1 MQHLT
6 SESVYQQ
13 VLQGEWADLDP
24 RLRTYFGP
32 TSPGSI
38 GVGRGTYDTAGSRI
52 RLLRPVFAVTARSQI
67 LFPEVGSDVP
77 FTVVNAPQPDGTLTA
92 SRTFAFPHRMRV
104 MRDTLRV
111 IDGRLVE
118 RIGKGGLLE
127 MTLDVLVDRG
137 GMRLVSRGMSLR
149 LGSLT
154 VPLPPFAQ
162 VTVEERA
169 DGDRQYVDVRVRSRL
184 VGEIFR
190 YAGTFTYEHVV
201 RGAMDGGI

>member
-1 MQHLT
+1 MQALA
-6 SESVYQQ
+6 SDSVYQQ
-13 VLQGEWADLDP
+13 VLQGEWDDLDP

-32 TSPGSI
+32 TPPGTV
-38 GVGRGTYDTAGSRI
+38 GVGRGTYDIAGSRV

-67 LFPEVGSDVP
+67 LFPEVGRDVP
-77 FTVVNAPQPDGTLTA
+77 FTVVNAPQPYGTLTA
-92 SRTFAFPHRMRV
+92 TRTFAFPHRIRV

-127 MTLDVLVDRG
+127 LTLDVLVDQG
-137 GMRLVSRGMSLR
+137 GIRLVSRCLSLR

-154 VPLPPFAQ
+154 VPLPPFAR
-162 VTVEERA
+162 VTVDERA
-169 DGDRQYVDVRVRSRL
+169 EGEGQRVDVRVRSPF

-190 YAGTFTYEHVV
+190 YAGTFTYEHVA
-201 RGAMDGGI
+201 RATDGI

>member
-1 MQHLT
+1 MQALA
-6 SESVYQQ
+6 SDSVYQQ
-13 VLQGEWADLDP
+13 VLQGEWDDLDP

-32 TSPGSI
+32 TPPGTV
-38 GVGRGTYDTAGSRI
+38 GVGRGTYDIAGSRV

-67 LFPEVGSDVP
+67 LFPEVGRDVL

-92 SRTFAFPHRMRV
+92 TRTFAFPHRIRV

-127 MTLDVLVDRG
+127 LTLDVLVDQG
-137 GMRLVSRGMSLR
+137 GIRLVSRCLSLR

-154 VPLPPFAQ
+154 VPLPPFAR
-162 VTVEERA
+162 VTVDERA
-169 DGDRQYVDVRVRSRL
+169 EGEGQRVDVRVRSPF

-190 YAGTFTYEHVV
+190 YAGTFTYEHVA
-201 RGAMDGGI
+201 RATDGI

>member
-1 MQHLT
+1 MQYLS

-13 VLQGEWADLDP
+13 VLQGEWDDLDP

-32 TSPGSI
+32 TPPGTV
-38 GVGRGTYDTAGSRI
+38 GVGRGTYDIAGSRV

-67 LFPEVGSDVP
+67 LFPEVGRGVP
-77 FTVVNAPQPDGTLTA
+77 FTVVNAPQPNGTLTA
-92 SRTFAFPHRMRV
+92 TRTFAFPHRIRV

-127 MTLDVLVDRG
+127 LALDVLVDQG
-137 GMRLVSRGMSLR
+137 GIRLVSRRLSLR
-149 LGSLT
+149 LGSLI
-154 VPLPPFAQ
+154 VPLPPFAR
-162 VTVEERA
+162 VTVDERA
-169 DGDRQYVDVRVRSRL
+169 DGERQRVDVRVRSPF

-190 YAGTFTYEHVV
+190 YAGTFTYEHV
-201 RGAMDGGI
+201 AQATDGI

>member
-1 MQHLT
+1 MQALA
-6 SESVYQQ
+6 SDSVYQQ
-13 VLQGEWADLDP
+13 VLQSEWDDLDP

-32 TSPGSI
+32 TPPGTV
-38 GVGRGTYDTAGSRI
+38 GVGRGTYDIAGSRV

-67 LFPEVGSDVP
+67 LFPEVGRDVP

-92 SRTFAFPHRMRV
+92 TRTFAFPHRIRV
-104 MRDTLRV
+104 MRDAVRV

-127 MTLDVLVDRG
+127 LTLDVLVDQG
-137 GMRLVSRGMSLR
+137 GIRLVSRCLSLR

-154 VPLPPFAQ
+154 VPLPPFAR
-162 VTVEERA
+162 VTVDERA
-169 DGDRQYVDVRVRSRL
+169 EGEGQRVDVHVRSPF

-190 YAGTFTYEHVV
+190 YAGTFTYEHVA
-201 RGAMDGGI
+201 RATDGI

>member
-1 MQHLT
+1 MQALA
-6 SESVYQQ
+6 SDSVYQQ
-13 VLQGEWADLDP
+13 VLQGEWDDLDP

-32 TSPGSI
+32 TPPGTV
-38 GVGRGTYDTAGSRI
+38 GVGRGTYDIAGSRV

-67 LFPEVGSDVP
+67 LFPEVGRDVL

-92 SRTFAFPHRMRV
+92 TRTFAFPHRIRV
-104 MRDTLRV
+104 MRDTVRV

-127 MTLDVLVDRG
+127 LTLDVLVDQG
-137 GMRLVSRGMSLR
+137 GIRLVSRCLSLR

-154 VPLPPFAQ
+154 VPLPPFAR
-162 VTVEERA
+162 VTVDERA
-169 DGDRQYVDVRVRSRL
+169 EGEGQRVDVRVRSPF

-190 YAGTFTYEHVV
+190 YAGTFTYEHVA
-201 RGAMDGGI
+201 RATDGI

>member
-1 MQHLT
+1 MQALA
-6 SESVYQQ
+6 SDSVYQQ
-13 VLQGEWADLDP
+13 VLQGEWDDLDP

-32 TSPGSI
+32 TAPGTV
-38 GVGRGTYDTAGSRI
+38 GVGRGTYDIAGSRV

-67 LFPEVGSDVP
+67 LFPEVGRDVP

-92 SRTFAFPHRMRV
+92 TRTFAFPHRIRV
-104 MRDTLRV
+104 MRDAVRV

-127 MTLDVLVDRG
+127 LTLDVLVDQG
-137 GMRLVSRGMSLR
+137 GIRLVSRCLSLR

-154 VPLPPFAQ
+154 VPLPPFAR
-162 VTVEERA
+162 VTVDERA
-169 DGDRQYVDVRVRSRL
+169 EGEGQRVDVRVRSPF

-190 YAGTFTYEHVV
+190 YAGTFTYEHVA
-201 RGAMDGGI
+201 RATDGI

>member
-1 MQHLT
+1 MQALA
-6 SESVYQQ
+6 SDSVYQQ
-13 VLQGEWADLDP
+13 VLQSEWDDLDP

-32 TSPGSI
+32 TPPGTV
-38 GVGRGTYDTAGSRI
+38 GVGRGTYDIAGSRV

-67 LFPEVGSDVP
+67 LFPEVGRDVP

-92 SRTFAFPHRMRV
+92 TRTFAFPHRIRV
-104 MRDTLRV
+104 MRDTVRV

-127 MTLDVLVDRG
+127 LTLDVLVDQG
-137 GMRLVSRGMSLR
+137 GIRLVSRCLSLR

-154 VPLPPFAQ
+154 VPLPPFAR
-162 VTVEERA
+162 VTVDERA
-169 DGDRQYVDVRVRSRL
+169 EGEGQRVDVRVRSPF

-190 YAGTFTYEHVV
+190 YAGTFTYEHVA
-201 RGAMDGGI
+201 RATDGI

>member
-1 MQHLT
+1 MQALA
-6 SESVYQQ
+6 SDSVYQQ
-13 VLQGEWADLDP
+13 VLQGEWDDLDP

-32 TSPGSI
+32 TPPGTV
-38 GVGRGTYDTAGSRI
+38 GVGRGTYDIAGSRV

-67 LFPEVGSDVP
+67 LFPEVGRDVP

-92 SRTFAFPHRMRV
+92 TRTFAFPHRIRV
-104 MRDTLRV
+104 MRDTVRV

-127 MTLDVLVDRG
+127 LTLDVLVDQG
-137 GMRLVSRGMSLR
+137 GIRLVSRCLSLR

-154 VPLPPFAQ
+154 VPLPPFAR
-162 VTVEERA
+162 VTVDERA
-169 DGDRQYVDVRVRSRL
+169 EGEGKRVDVRVRSPF

-190 YAGTFTYEHVV
+190 YAGTFTYEHVA
-201 RGAMDGGI
+201 RATDGI

>member
-1 MQHLT
+1 MQALA
-6 SESVYQQ
+6 SDSVYQQ
-13 VLQGEWADLDP
+13 VLQGEWDDLDP

-32 TSPGSI
+32 TPPGTV
-38 GVGRGTYDTAGSRI
+38 GVGRGTYDIAGSRV

-67 LFPEVGSDVP
+67 LFPEVGRDVP

-92 SRTFAFPHRMRV
+92 TRTFAFPHRIRV
-104 MRDTLRV
+104 MRDAVRV

-127 MTLDVLVDRG
+127 LTLDVLVDQG
-137 GMRLVSRGMSLR
+137 GIRLVSRCLSLR

-154 VPLPPFAQ
+154 VPLPPFAR
-162 VTVEERA
+162 VTVDERA
-169 DGDRQYVDVRVRSRL
+169 EGEGQRIDVRVRSPF

-190 YAGTFTYEHVV
+190 YAGTFTYEHVA
-201 RGAMDGGI
+201 RATDGI

>member
-1 MQHLT
+1 MQALA
-6 SESVYQQ
+6 SDSVYQQ
-13 VLQGEWADLDP
+13 VLQGEWDDLDP

-32 TSPGSI
+32 TPPGTV
-38 GVGRGTYDTAGSRI
+38 GVGRGTYDIAGSRV

-67 LFPEVGSDVP
+67 LFPEVGRDVP

-92 SRTFAFPHRMRV
+92 TRTFAFPHRIRV
-104 MRDTLRV
+104 MRDTVRV

-127 MTLDVLVDRG
+127 LTLDVLVDQG
-137 GMRLVSRGMSLR
+137 GIRLVSRCLSLR

-154 VPLPPFAQ
+154 VPLPPFAR
-162 VTVEERA
+162 VTVDERA
-169 DGDRQYVDVRVRSRL
+169 EGEGQRVDVRVRSPF

-190 YAGTFTYEHVV
+190 YAGTFTYEHVT
-201 RGAMDGGI
+201 RATDGI

>member
-1 MQHLT
+1 MQALA
-6 SESVYQQ
+6 SDSVYQQ
-13 VLQGEWADLDP
+13 VLQGEWDDLDP

-32 TSPGSI
+32 TPPGTV
-38 GVGRGTYDTAGSRI
+38 GVGRGTYDIAGSRV

-67 LFPEVGSDVP
+67 LFPEVGRDVP

-92 SRTFAFPHRMRV
+92 TRTFAFPHRIRV
-104 MRDTLRV
+104 MRDTVRV

-127 MTLDVLVDRG
+127 LTLDVLVDQG
-137 GMRLVSRGMSLR
+137 GIRLVSRCLSLR

-154 VPLPPFAQ
+154 VPLPPFAR
-162 VTVEERA
+162 VTVDERA
-169 DGDRQYVDVRVRSRL
+169 EGEGQRVDVHVRSPF

-190 YAGTFTYEHVV
+190 YAGTFTYEHVA
-201 RGAMDGGI
+201 RATDGI

>member
-1 MQHLT
+1 MQALA
-6 SESVYQQ
+6 SDSVYQQ
-13 VLQGEWADLDP
+13 VLQGEWDDLDP

-32 TSPGSI
+32 TPPGTV
-38 GVGRGTYDTAGSRI
+38 GVGRGTYDIAGSRV

-67 LFPEVGSDVP
+67 LFPEVGRDVP

-92 SRTFAFPHRMRV
+92 TRTFAFPHRIRV
-104 MRDTLRV
+104 MRDTVRV

-127 MTLDVLVDRG
+127 LTLDVLVDQG
-137 GMRLVSRGMSLR
+137 GIRLVSRCLSLR

-154 VPLPPFAQ
+154 VPLPPFAR
-162 VTVEERA
+162 VTVDERA
-169 DGDRQYVDVRVRSRL
+169 EGEGQRVDVRVRSPF

-190 YAGTFTYEHVV
+190 YAGTFTYEHVA
-201 RGAMDGGI
+201 RATDGI

>member
-1 MQHLT
+1 MQALA
-6 SESVYQQ
+6 SDSVYQQ
-13 VLQGEWADLDP
+13 VLQSEWDDLDP

-32 TSPGSI
+32 TPPGTV
-38 GVGRGTYDTAGSRI
+38 GVGRGTYDIAGSRV

-67 LFPEVGSDVP
+67 LFPEVGRDVP

-92 SRTFAFPHRMRV
+92 TRTFAFPHRIRV

-127 MTLDVLVDRG
+127 LTLDVLVDQG
-137 GMRLVSRGMSLR
+137 GIRLVSRCLSLR

-154 VPLPPFAQ
+154 VPLPPFAR
-162 VTVEERA
+162 VTVDERA
-169 DGDRQYVDVRVRSRL
+169 EGEGQRVDVRVRSPF

-190 YAGTFTYEHVV
+190 YAGTFTYEHVA
-201 RGAMDGGI
+201 RATDGI

>member
-1 MQHLT
+1 MQALA
-6 SESVYQQ
+6 SDSVYQQ
-13 VLQGEWADLDP
+13 VLQSEWDDLDP

-32 TSPGSI
+32 TPPGTV
-38 GVGRGTYDTAGSRI
+38 GVGRGTYDIAGSRV

-67 LFPEVGSDVP
+67 LFPEVGRDVP

-92 SRTFAFPHRMRV
+92 TRTFAFPHRIRV
-104 MRDTLRV
+104 MRDAVRV

-127 MTLDVLVDRG
+127 LTLDVLVDQG
-137 GMRLVSRGMSLR
+137 GIRLVSRCLSLR

-154 VPLPPFAQ
+154 VPLPPFAR
-162 VTVEERA
+162 VTVDERA
-169 DGDRQYVDVRVRSRL
+169 EGEGQRVDVRVRSPF

-190 YAGTFTYEHVV
+190 YAGTFTYEHVA
-201 RGAMDGGI
+201 RATDGI

>member
-1 MQHLT
+1 MQALA
-6 SESVYQQ
+6 SDSVYQQ
-13 VLQGEWADLDP
+13 VLQGEWDDLDP

-32 TSPGSI
+32 TPPGTV
-38 GVGRGTYDTAGSRI
+38 GVGRGTYDIAGSRV

-67 LFPEVGSDVP
+67 LFPEVGRDVP

-92 SRTFAFPHRMRV
+92 TRTFAFPHRIRV

-127 MTLDVLVDRG
+127 LTLDVLVDQG
-137 GMRLVSRGMSLR
+137 GIRLVSRCLSLR

-154 VPLPPFAQ
+154 VPLPPFAR
-162 VTVEERA
+162 VTVDERA
-169 DGDRQYVDVRVRSRL
+169 EGEGQRVDVRVRSPF

-190 YAGTFTYEHVV
+190 YAGTFTYEHVA
-201 RGAMDGGI
+201 RATDGI